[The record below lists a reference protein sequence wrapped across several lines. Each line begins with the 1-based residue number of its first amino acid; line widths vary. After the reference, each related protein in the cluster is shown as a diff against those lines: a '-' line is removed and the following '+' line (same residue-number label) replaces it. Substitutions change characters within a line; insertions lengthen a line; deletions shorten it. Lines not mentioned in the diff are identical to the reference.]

1 MPAGVF
7 DAILTAALFLVR
19 RERDMKPTQQLH
31 DLGQSLWLDNI
42 TRGLL
47 EGGTLRRYIDELSIT
62 GLTSNPSIFEHA
74 IKNSDLYDDAIRR
87 KRAEGKSGEALFFEL
102 ALDDLRQA
110 ADLFRPVYDATG
122 GSDGWVSLEV
132 SPLLAYDAAGSVRE
146 AVRLHAEAQ
155 RPNLFIKIPGTGEGM
170 VAIEEATFA
179 GVPINVTLLFSREH
193 YVAAAEAYLR
203 GIERRIAAGKDPRV
217 RSVASVFISRWDKAV
232 MGKAPKELRDR
243 LGIAIAGRT
252 YKAYRDLLASARWQ
266 KAARA
271 GAHPQRLLWASTGT
285 KNPDAPDVLYIEALA
300 APDTIN
306 TIPDKTLLAF
316 ADHGAIGDLMPADG
330 GDAEEV
336 IARFVEAGIDDD
348 QLAADLQ
355 REGAESFVKAWR
367 DLLDCI
373 ALKGAALK
381 AAG

>member
-1 MPAGVF
+1 
-7 DAILTAALFLVR
+7 
-19 RERDMKPTQQLH
+19 MKPTRQLH

-47 EGGTLRRYIDELSIT
+47 KSGTLRRYVDELSIT

-74 IKNSDLYDDAIRR
+74 IKNLDLYDDAIRR

-102 ALDDLRQA
+102 ALEDLRQA

-146 AVRLHAEAQ
+146 AVRLHARAQ

-232 MGKAPKELRDR
+232 MGKAPKELQDR

-285 KNPDAPDVLYIEALA
+285 KNPDAPDVLYVEALA

-336 IARFVEAGIDDD
+336 IAKFVEAGIDDD

-355 REGAESFVKAWR
+355 REGAESFVKAWH

-373 ALKGAALK
+373 ASKGAALK